1 VRPAKKLGFH
11 TIRLRRGL
19 WRRMEPLDADEVPDA
34 TVESLYE
41 VPEIIE
47 TMAT

>member
-1 VRPAKKLGFH
+1 
-11 TIRLRRGL
+11 
-19 WRRMEPLDADEVPDA
+19 MEPLDADEVPDA